1 METNPP
7 QVEMLFVLV
16 FASYLTSNFLP
27 ATATSLLRCNQPH
40 FTCPDSLVS
49 CECQGVASL
58 EWTITSMTTGSEL
71 FHKNYL
77 GNDAIG
83 SASSTNGFTTVLCN
97 VTLDPPIQ
105 GLRFTRLSSK
115 LNYSLATNVNVH
127 CRDNTRSDSV
137 SLYRAGEL
145 ATCEAWS
152 IQ

>member
-1 METNPP
+1 
-7 QVEMLFVLV
+7 MLFVLV
-16 FASYLTSNFLP
+16 FASYFLP
-27 ATATSLLRCNQPH
+27 TTATSLLTCNQPH
-40 FTCPDSLVS
+40 FTCPNSLVS

-83 SASSTNGFTTVLCN
+83 TASSTNGFTSVLCN
-97 VTLDPPIQ
+97 VIPIQ

-115 LNYSLATNVNVH
+115 VNFSLATNVNVH

-137 SLYRAGEL
+137 SLYRTGEIF
-145 ATCEAWS
+145 TCEVWS